1 MKNNSTW
8 ENMIKP
14 VVVLFAICFVVSG
27 LLAKTNDITAP
38 IIAENALKAEQAALL
53 ELLPEAT
60 SFTEVENVDME
71 NVNKVYASDNNV
83 GYVVTSAAKGYGG
96 DIEWMTAFDAE
107 GTIVGA
113 KVLSQSE
120 TAGLG
125 AKVEESWFQEQFTGK
140 TEELTPENI
149 DMISGATISSK
160 ATIKALNAARNAFN
174 KYGLGMEVVVS
185 GPEVTVSGNTYSV
198 TVPGFMDAD
207 TVIAATVENGTITSV
222 TVDESANP
230 SVMMTASQVE
240 TITSAIVNANSA
252 DVDGVAGVTF
262 TSDAIKSGV
271 KAILDAIA
279 NGTAVEGEITSSTP
293 VEETDTTDGAPADE
307 GVTVEGNVYTAKA
320 EGFMDSE
327 VVVKVTIE
335 NGAIT
340 AVEVDESANSNV
352 IMTDAQVNEITSAII
367 NTNSADVDGIA
378 GVTFTSDAIKAAV
391 KACLDAA
398 K

>member
-1 MKNNSTW
+1 MSDH
-8 ENMIKP
+8 IP
-14 VVVLFAICFVVSG
+14 
-27 LLAKTNDITAP
+27 DR
-38 IIAENALKAEQAALL
+38 ALL
-53 ELLPEAT
+53 
-60 SFTEVENVDME
+60 
-71 NVNKVYASDNNV
+71 
-83 GYVVTSAAKGYGG
+83 G
-96 DIEWMTAFDAE
+96 D
-107 GTIVGA
+107 
-113 KVLSQSE
+113 
-120 TAGLG
+120 
-125 AKVEESWFQEQFTGK
+125 
-140 TEELTPENI
+140 
-149 DMISGATISSK
+149 SGSGSGSGNTVS
-160 ATIKALNAARNAFN
+160 
-174 KYGLGMEVVVS
+174 GMEVVVS

-230 SVMMTASQVE
+230 SVMMTASQAE

-279 NGTAVEGEITSSTP
+279 NGTAVEGEISSSTP
-293 VEETDTTDGAPADE
+293 VEETDTTDDAAADE

-367 NTNSADVDGIA
+367 NANSADVDGIA